1 MKKNVNIKNENIDD
15 EPRGIPIRDFTWNE
29 DNRMTEAVNYGTGHV
44 YYQYD
49 ALGRRIK
56 RSDPDSLRVSL
67 ELLEFGVRL
76 TQQYHENR
84 SLFLISST
92 MISKFLSEPTRS
104 T

>member
-1 MKKNVNIKNENIDD
+1 MLNLCPYILASNMKKNVNIKNENIDD

-56 RSDPDSLRVSL
+56 RSDPESLRVSL
-67 ELLEFGVRL
+67 ELL
-76 TQQYHENR
+76 
-84 SLFLISST
+84 
-92 MISKFLSEPTRS
+92 
-104 T
+104 